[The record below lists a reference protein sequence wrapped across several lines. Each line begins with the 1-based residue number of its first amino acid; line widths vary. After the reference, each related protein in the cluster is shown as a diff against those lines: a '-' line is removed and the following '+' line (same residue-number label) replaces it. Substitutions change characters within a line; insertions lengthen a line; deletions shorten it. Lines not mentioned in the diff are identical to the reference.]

1 MSNSDVAISRGP
13 GRVRAYFISKF
24 GLGARESI
32 AGFALIAPFLLFFI
46 VFRVLPY
53 LMSIWLSFVDWHP
66 RGKTDF
72 VGFENYTD
80 VLTMPAFQKS
90 MVNSFYYA
98 LMVVPTSI
106 ALSLLIAV
114 LITSVRRKGVQSFFQ
129 AVYYI
134 PGVVSGL
141 AVAVIWR
148 FIFDGQIGL
157 LNYLTSL
164 VGNPPVKWLGN
175 IRTAMPSL
183 AFMGLLSGNG
193 GSIIIFSAALLGIP
207 STLYDAASIDGAGF
221 WKRHWTVTIPLL
233 TPALLYVL
241 VLSTLGSL
249 QVFVPIYVMTRG
261 GPVRSTTTVGYYIY
275 NQLMYYGNA
284 GTAAAAGL
292 VLLVATVGLTV
303 FQFRRFSQV
312 IEY

>member
-1 MSNSDVAISRGP
+1 MSNSDLAMP
-13 GRVRAYFISKF
+13 GETGRLRAYFTSKF
-24 GLGARESI
+24 GLSTREAI
-32 AGFALIAPFLLFFI
+32 AGFALITPFLLFFT

-53 LMSIWLSFVDWHP
+53 LMGIWLSFVDWHP
-66 RGKTDF
+66 RGKSEF
-72 VGFENYTD
+72 VGFENYID
-80 VLTMPAFQKS
+80 VLTMLAFQKALI
-90 MVNSFYYA
+90 NSFYYA
-98 LMVVPTSI
+98 VMVVPTSI
-106 ALSLLIAV
+106 VLSLLIAV
-114 LITSVRRKGVQSFFQ
+114 LITSVRRKGIQSFFQ
-129 AVYYI
+129 AIYYI

-164 VGNPPVKWLGN
+164 VGIPPVKWLGN
-175 IRTAMPSL
+175 IHTAMPSL

-193 GSIIIFSAALLGIP
+193 GSIIIFCAALLGIP
-207 STLYDAASIDGAGF
+207 STLYDAAAIDGAGF
-221 WKRHWTVTIPLL
+221 WKRHWTITVPLL

-241 VLSTLGSL
+241 VLSTLGAL
-249 QVFVPIYVMTRG
+249 QVFVPVYVMTRG
-261 GPVRSTTTVGYYIY
+261 GPVRATTTVGYYIY

-292 VLLVATVGLTV
+292 ILLVATVGLTV
-303 FQFRRFSQV
+303 VQFRRFSQV